1 MEAREREAATH
12 RPASGGEAKMMVQSR
27 AGRAWVVRCA
37 QPLDAQAS
45 VGLRALVS
53 GSVERARRVILDLSA
68 AAYAD
73 SVGLRELLAL
83 QQRLRLQGTELR
95 LVVLPGSRI
104 DRALR
109 LVGFASL
116 LALYPTARLAW
127 QAHRAPGGSSSDT
140 KAPGGRRAAAPR
152 RASA

>member
-1 MEAREREAATH
+1 ML
-12 RPASGGEAKMMVQSR
+12 VQSM
-27 AGRAWVVRCA
+27 AGRSWVVRCA

-45 VGLRALVS
+45 ARLRTLVS
-53 GSVERARRVILDLSA
+53 GSMQRARRVILDLSA

-95 LVVLPGSRI
+95 LVVPPGSRI

-127 QAHRAPGGSSSDT
+127 RATRKPGAPKSATPSPEGSRPRRPAAPKRAP
-140 KAPGGRRAAAPR
+140 A
-152 RASA
+152 